1 MSLGIGIDILSIE
14 NIRKAV
20 ERRGEYFLRRA
31 FTSREIQ
38 ECFSSN
44 NPYPCL
50 AGKFA
55 AKEAV
60 YKALQSIFNLR
71 LFWREIEIVTEVAR
85 PSVKL
90 NGRTAEDSARNGVGK
105 ISVSITHDLK
115 SGTAVAVA
123 LAEYSRS

>member
-1 MSLGIGIDILSIE
+1 MSLRVGIDVLSIE
-14 NIRKAV
+14 SIRKAV

-31 FTSREIQ
+31 FTSREIK
-38 ECFSSN
+38 ECFSSS

-60 YKALQSIFNLR
+60 YKALQGGFNLG
-71 LFWREIEIVTEVAR
+71 LIWREIEIVTEDSR
-85 PSVKL
+85 PNVKL
-90 NGRTAEDSARNGVGK
+90 NGRTAEGSTRNGVGS
-105 ISVSITHDLK
+105 ISISITHDLK

-123 LAEYSRS
+123 LAEHSRR